1 MNEIVRKQKF
11 SFELDSFKAKTVNLL
26 IIQVFFFLSL
36 KVLNNYKIFDNFFM
50 LFVRLNLKLTFEYS
64 N

>member
-11 SFELDSFKAKTVNLL
+11 SFELDSFKAKNVNLL